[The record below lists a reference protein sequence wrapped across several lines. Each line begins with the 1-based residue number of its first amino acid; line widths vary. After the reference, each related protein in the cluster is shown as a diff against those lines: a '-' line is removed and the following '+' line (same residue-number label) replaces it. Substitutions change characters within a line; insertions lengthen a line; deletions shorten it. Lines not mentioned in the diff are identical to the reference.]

1 MEYLMLAG
9 ILSIIAIVFSLLR
22 IGNELEEIKKVLWT
36 KK

>member
-9 ILSIIAIVFSLLR
+9 VLSIIAIVFSLLR
-22 IGNELEEIKKVLWT
+22 IGNELCEIKKSLWT